1 MRQNFS
7 HMVILTL
14 VNTKMSSLALLRL
27 NNEVMKII
35 GALDQLLV
43 FSLCRYSVD
52 ALKVVSHILRDC
64 AILHTSYKFN
74 CIKSSGCLEFRLYHS
89 NFTFVSF
96 FFPEWPGP
104 PRFFCWQGWIYVP
117 VVSTVCQQCSSLS
130 PWAGHRGWC
139 LAHTHK
145 QEDMCACEGGGRS
158 SGETRPFLSKFDNQS
173 RSLSL

>member
-1 MRQNFS
+1 
-7 HMVILTL
+7 MVILTL

-74 CIKSSGCLEFRLYHS
+74 CIKSSGCFEFRLYHS
-89 NFTFVSF
+89 NFTFVCLFYPRMTRSSKVF
-96 FFPEWPGP
+96 LLTRVNLRARCVDSLPTVFFPVALGGAQRLVPGTHP
-104 PRFFCWQGWIYVP
+104 QTRRH
-117 VVSTVCQQCSSLS
+117 VCL
-130 PWAGHRGWC
+130 
-139 LAHTHK
+139 
-145 QEDMCACEGGGRS
+145 
-158 SGETRPFLSKFDNQS
+158 
-173 RSLSL
+173 